1 MVCSSASSKD
11 HGLDKLLFYFPVYVS
26 TAACIALVFVCYS
39 TVHSSLTSSWRPAHV
54 SWLEFF
60 GKFSLLEAFLVI
72 LYPDILGPNYRVQ
85 NRTPTLLGEVISD
98 DQFLSWIWY
107 SYKTLKL
114 ALQRRLGIELST
126 QASTKNNTVTKH
138 QNPPSTQPL
147 GLSNTHFLTLDET
160 YALKTHR
167 HLSSFIPASTLTSA
181 VWQNST
187 KAGLLESKETAQ
199 VLWGTTLSCY
209 ALHKIKMHFQTHVLS
224 GLLQVSLY
232 FPSAAMFVKCFSR
245 PLYVSLQGY
254 GRDDFAVYYRRVF
267 GIYQVPTFTCMSVSI
282 ANQVSSSIS
291 ASSC

>member
-1 MVCSSASSKD
+1 MYLLKLALLWCS
-11 HGLDKLLFYFPVYVS
+11 
-26 TAACIALVFVCYS
+26 CITPL
-39 TVHSSLTSSWRPAHV
+39 HSSLPSSWRPAHV

-199 VLWGTTLSCY
+199 VLRGTTLSCY

-245 PLYVSLQGY
+245 PLYLCFFAGLWAGWFCCVLSTCFWYIPSADFHLHVSVHSKSGLI
-254 GRDDFAVYYRRVF
+254 
-267 GIYQVPTFTCMSVSI
+267 IYFCI
-282 ANQVSSSIS
+282 FLLIH
-291 ASSC
+291 

>member
-1 MVCSSASSKD
+1 MHCSGVHVLLQYTVACHLPGDLPMFPGLSFLASSVSWK
-11 HGLDKLLFYFPVYVS
+11 HFLLFFTRTYLGLITGFR
-26 TAACIALVFVCYS
+26 IAHLHCLEKSFQM
-39 TVHSSLTSSWRPAHV
+39 TSSC
-54 SWLEFF
+54 
-60 GKFSLLEAFLVI
+60 
-72 LYPDILGPNYRVQ
+72 LGFDTV
-85 NRTPTLLGEVISD
+85 
-98 DQFLSWIWY
+98 
-107 SYKTLKL
+107 YKTLKL